1 MYIST
6 QKSKMVK
13 LSVNIILF
21 MILCFLA
28 SAGFERGLIML
39 VSAKDCEYKFE
50 SSTCPIEGIKV
61 CVDECTKITFLKVI
75 ARKGGIKSAMTR
87 FWCLGFKFSD
97 SGTGLAL
104 AILADIVQDLQAS
117 IC

>member
-1 MYIST
+1 MRLLFDLL
-6 QKSKMVK
+6 KSA
-13 LSVNIILF
+13 L
-21 MILCFLA
+21 
-28 SAGFERGLIML
+28 
-39 VSAKDCEYKFE
+39 Y
-50 SSTCPIEGIKV
+50 
-61 CVDECTKITFLKVI
+61 TFQI